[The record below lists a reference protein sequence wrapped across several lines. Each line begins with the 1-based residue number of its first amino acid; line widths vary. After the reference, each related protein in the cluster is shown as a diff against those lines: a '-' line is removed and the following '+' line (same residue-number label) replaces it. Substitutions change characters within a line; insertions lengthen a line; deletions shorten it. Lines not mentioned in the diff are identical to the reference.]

1 MASSDLQITHTA
13 VWTIWDPLLLRHVVR
28 QRAPHDAHHF
38 GDVGVEVGEDGALG
52 TCKSAQELHCR
63 LRLMG
68 MRYSRARIYMFCQVY
83 T

>member
-52 TCKSAQELHCR
+52 TSGQGSICFVKFTPS
-63 LRLMG
+63 
-68 MRYSRARIYMFCQVY
+68 IW
-83 T
+83 